1 MLPYIKTLKVLFILL
16 CAVLAQQTAYCQ
28 DFGISLNSLG
38 ESEQDTLCVGDSLK
52 LQLSLTYNGTSLN
65 PGSGTLNYYVGTI
78 SEDTEPFYM
87 GSISWDDQVIPEGG
101 GQIAEQLV
109 CIQVTNEWSSF
120 GINEITVEF
129 EANEEDENSD
139 NDFSNLSLVVDC
151 EYVDFESELDSL
163 APSQDTLCVGDMLHL
178 NGRVRYNGTE
188 PVTID
193 TLCLN
198 YGIGDTVSVYKDT
211 LFNRTFQPDEVVEFS
226 RSINVLNPLFTT
238 GSSNLIVIWPTINRT
253 FIDTISEGDYSID
266 STLVACQYVD
276 FESALDPLAP
286 DQDTLCVGDMLH
298 LNAKVRYNGNEPI
311 TVDTLCLNYGIGD
324 TVAVYKDTLFNRT
337 FQPDEVVEFS
347 RSINVLNPLFTTGS
361 SNLIVIWPTINR
373 TFIDTISE
381 GDYSIDSTLVA
392 CQYVDFESALDPL
405 APDQDTLCVGDM
417 LHLNAKVRYNGN
429 EPITVDTLC
438 LNYGIGDTVA
448 VYKDTL
454 FNRTFQPDEV
464 VEFSRSINVLNP
476 LFTTGS
482 SNLIVIW
489 PTTTRMFID
498 TTPENDFSIDST
510 LVVECYGD
518 GVDFGLLWSDLSIHG
533 DTMCNVV
540 DTLSI
545 SFGAYYTGA
554 EPNTTDTLI
563 INYYIGNPVVDLPPA
578 ISQDTIIIENS
589 MNVADTLYFNEE
601 FVILDPLFT
610 PHAINTII
618 VWLDS
623 TTSDSNPDNNIISD
637 SISIGCVPFL
647 PLDLV
652 SFKGNYTDE
661 KVILTWQVNSWT
673 EGSYFSVERAKDG
686 INFESIGRL
695 EAIADGQLNTYQYT
709 DNNPYL
715 TAGYYRLKI
724 VDIDGVVKYSST
736 LVLKKEYRNSLQIE
750 SVYLNQNEQLNIIYT
765 SPDHAPL
772 IETIYDI
779 TGRLVH
785 RKELSNV
792 KVGSNEMQV
801 DVKHLN
807 SGVYILSLQNNQTI
821 ISTKFRR

>member
-238 GSSNLIVIWPTINRT
+238 GSSNLIVIWPT
-253 FIDTISEGDYSID
+253 
-266 STLVACQYVD
+266 
-276 FESALDPLAP
+276 
-286 DQDTLCVGDMLH
+286 
-298 LNAKVRYNGNEPI
+298 
-311 TVDTLCLNYGIGD
+311 
-324 TVAVYKDTLFNRT
+324 
-337 FQPDEVVEFS
+337 
-347 RSINVLNPLFTTGS
+347 
-361 SNLIVIWPTINR
+361 
-373 TFIDTISE
+373 
-381 GDYSIDSTLVA
+381 
-392 CQYVDFESALDPL
+392 
-405 APDQDTLCVGDM
+405 
-417 LHLNAKVRYNGN
+417 
-429 EPITVDTLC
+429 
-438 LNYGIGDTVA
+438 
-448 VYKDTL
+448 
-454 FNRTFQPDEV
+454 
-464 VEFSRSINVLNP
+464 
-476 LFTTGS
+476 
-482 SNLIVIW
+482 
-489 PTTTRMFID
+489 TTRMFLD

-578 ISQDTIIIENS
+578 ISQDTIVIENS

-724 VDIDGVVKYSST
+724 VDIDGVVKYSPT